1 MELPTTIITREP
13 SFTSSVVLV
22 IDDEPQVLAVG
33 RAVLASQGFEVVC
46 ASSGDQAVEMLMHA
60 ITNGNRYAACVLDLT
75 MPGGLSGFEALDQL
89 HQIDPELPVIAC
101 SGYFQE
107 DARELCQAIGFYD
120 VLGKPYTPDILCT
133 AVRRAIARVTDQ
145 HGHAEQHMPEY
156 SRHEHSDGMGL
167 GGSFD
172 PYAAAM
178 PPQPEFVQQA

>member
-1 MELPTTIITREP
+1 MEIPTATITREP
-13 SFTSSVVLV
+13 SFASSVILI

-46 ASSGDQAVEMLMHA
+46 ASSGDQAVELLMHA

-133 AVRRAIARVTDQ
+133 AVRRAIARVVDQ
-145 HGHAEQHMPEY
+145 PAHVEQHMPEY
-156 SRHEHSDGMGL
+156 GHQDHSHAMGH
-167 GGSFD
+167 GAAFD

-178 PPQPEFVQQA
+178 PQQSDFAQQV

>member
-1 MELPTTIITREP
+1 MEIPPTIITREP
-13 SFTSSVVLV
+13 SFASSVVLV

-46 ASSGDQAVEMLMHA
+46 ASSGDRAVELLMQA
-60 ITNGNRYAACVLDLT
+60 LANGNRYAACVLDLT

-89 HQIDPELPVIAC
+89 HQIDPGLPVIAC

-133 AVRRAIARVTDQ
+133 AVRRAIARVVDQ
-145 HGHAEQHMPEY
+145 PLHAEQHMPEHGH
-156 SRHEHSDGMGL
+156 HEQVHS
-167 GGSFD
+167 GSFD
-172 PYAAAM
+172 PYAAM
-178 PPQPEFVQQA
+178 PQPAEFAQHV